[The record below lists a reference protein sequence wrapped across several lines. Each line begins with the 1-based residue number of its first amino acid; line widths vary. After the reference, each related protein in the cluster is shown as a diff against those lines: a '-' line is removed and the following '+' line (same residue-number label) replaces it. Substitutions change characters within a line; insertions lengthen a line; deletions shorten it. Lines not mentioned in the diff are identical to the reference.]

1 MDIHRIEER
10 LKSAE
15 HFLETAKYLDSD
27 PPVAVPFDS
36 SPTAIEEIKD
46 RQRWSSGITCHML
59 YAIVFE
65 ISIKIIWE
73 LDNNEECRFTH
84 DIGELFDELGYDSQ
98 QRLGKIF
105 DEKSTTLAQLQGT
118 NKRGN
123 PVRVGDLVEIQSLRD
138 ALKANEDVMKNFKY
152 ETRYNGKS
160 SVMGSVIWSDEL
172 VWILPQIGER
182 LPEALYRYVVD
193 RVERAKQG

>member
-1 MDIHRIEER
+1 MDINRIEER

-59 YAIVFE
+59 YAIVLE
-65 ISIKIIWE
+65 ISIEIIWG
-73 LDNNEECRFTH
+73 LDNSEECRFTH

-172 VWILPQIGER
+172 VWILP
-182 LPEALYRYVVD
+182 
-193 RVERAKQG
+193 

>member
-1 MDIHRIEER
+1 MDINRIEER

-15 HFLETAKYLDSD
+15 YFLETAKYLESD
-27 PPVAVPFDS
+27 PPIAVPLGT
-36 SPTAIEEIKD
+36 SPTAAAEIED
-46 RQRWSSGITCHML
+46 RQIWSNRITCHML

-84 DIGELFDELGYDSQ
+84 NISELFEELSYDS
-98 QRLGKIF
+98 RRCLGNIF
-105 DEKSTTLAQLQGT
+105 DVKSTALAQLQGT
-118 NKRGN
+118 DKRGN
-123 PVRVGDLVEIQSLRD
+123 PVRIGDLVELQSLRE

-160 SVMGSVIWSDEL
+160 SIMGNAIWSDER
-172 VWILPQIGER
+172 VWTLPSSNDNFAES
-182 LPEALYRYVVD
+182 LFRYTVD
-193 RVERAKQG
+193 RVNEA